1 MRNDQGKVNRWV
13 GSVTDVDNILRAEQE
28 QAKLAAIVE
37 STGDAIIS
45 KDLQGTITSWNRGA
59 QDLLGYTAL
68 EMIGRPV
75 TLLFPPDR
83 MDEERIILDR
93 LRAGEAIRH
102 YETVRRCKDGRDI
115 AVSLTIT
122 PIRDK
127 QGDILGASKIMRV
140 ITERK
145 QVEEA
150 LRKSEQHLEL
160 LSNSVPALIFYLDI
174 ERRYVSVNE
183 AFTTWFGVEKEHI
196 LGSTVR
202 EFVGEGRDGVE
213 AVKLVDELRP
223 QVVIMDINMPP
234 MNGIE
239 ATTQIKIKW
248 PETTIIGISVNI
260 GDDNAVAMKRA
271 GAVRLMTKEAA
282 TEDLYDAILG
292 AVKRV

>member
-1 MRNDQGKVNRWV
+1 
-13 GSVTDVDNILRAEQE
+13 
-28 QAKLAAIVE
+28 
-37 STGDAIIS
+37 
-45 KDLQGTITSWNRGA
+45 
-59 QDLLGYTAL
+59 
-68 EMIGRPV
+68 
-75 TLLFPPDR
+75 
-83 MDEERIILDR
+83 
-93 LRAGEAIRH
+93 
-102 YETVRRCKDGRDI
+102 VRRCKDGRDI

>member
-1 MRNDQGKVNRWV
+1 M
-13 GSVTDVDNILRAEQE
+13 TDVDNILRAEQE

-93 LRAGEAIRH
+93 LRAGESIRH

-202 EFVGEGRDGVE
+202 EFVGEDAWTHIQRRLDRAYAGETVDYE
-213 AVKLVDELRP
+213 DELPYQQGRRWVRP
-223 QVVIMDINMPP
+223 VYTPHRDASGRVIGVIVLVTDITERQQAEEALRQSEERWQLALMGTTD
-234 MNGIE
+234 GIYE
-239 ATTQIKIKW
+239 W
-248 PETTIIGISVNI
+248 
-260 GDDNAVAMKRA
+260 DVA
-271 GAVRLMTKEAA
+271 GHTVRLSS
-282 TEDLYDAILG
+282 
-292 AVKRV
+292 R